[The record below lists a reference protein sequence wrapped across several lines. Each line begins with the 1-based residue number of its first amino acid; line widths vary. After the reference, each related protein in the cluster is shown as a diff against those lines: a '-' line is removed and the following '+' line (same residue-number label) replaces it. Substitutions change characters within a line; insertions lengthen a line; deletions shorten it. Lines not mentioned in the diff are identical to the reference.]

1 MAAHL
6 GDDGFGDL
14 AAVERF
20 GAVRGN
26 QLEGL
31 RKLGVAQG
39 SPHRQWLALFIQEVA
54 GHGG

>member
-14 AAVERF
+14 AAVEHL
-20 GAVRGN
+20 GALLGN
-26 QLEGL
+26 LLEGL

-39 SPHRQWLALFIQEVA
+39 SPHRQRLAVLIQEVT
-54 GHGG
+54 GHGW